1 MENSS
6 FPVVQDAHFNEKS
19 CEVEKSLLEDVLFGS
34 TGTVDS
40 VVHDFSKDFPGFAVN
55 DQDTTIP
62 ETSSVL
68 EESHLCNKNVTSFVG
83 SVSCVDEASVTSQHD
98 PQCSNTGNEGQATN
112 KSVETIPVSSSWLA
126 RYDSLLG
133 KLVYIN
139 QVTGLSKYNSPPLE
153 EPQVPCTTDVTNM
166 AVSVISRTGG
176 RNSDAQG
183 PNSLSTLF
191 SEWSNPV
198 FIRPPEVAV
207 DVTSGQ
213 AEGLA
218 VKIHN
223 ILYPYRFTKNMIH
236 TMRVINQ
243 VDKKFLACLINTTE
257 QESSERNLLVLVDQ
271 HAAHERVL
279 LEGLVTDSYEDD
291 PDTPGKKRLCSSS
304 VTPPLEINVT
314 EEELRLLRSVQLFES
329 TFLILPSSSL

>member
-1 MENSS
+1 M
-6 FPVVQDAHFNEKS
+6 
-19 CEVEKSLLEDVLFGS
+19 
-34 TGTVDS
+34 
-40 VVHDFSKDFPGFAVN
+40 
-55 DQDTTIP
+55 
-62 ETSSVL
+62 
-68 EESHLCNKNVTSFVG
+68 
-83 SVSCVDEASVTSQHD
+83 
-98 PQCSNTGNEGQATN
+98 
-112 KSVETIPVSSSWLA
+112 SSSWLA
-126 RYDSLLG
+126 HYDSWLG

-139 QVTGLSKYNSPPLE
+139 QVTGLSKYNSPPVE
-153 EPQVPCTTDVTNM
+153 EAQVPCTTDVTNM

-176 RNSDAQG
+176 RNSVKDAQG
-183 PNSLSTLF
+183 PDSLSTLF

-257 QESSERNLLVLVDQ
+257 QEASESSTNEGNLLVLVDQ
-271 HAAHERVL
+271 HAAHERVR

-304 VTPPLEINVT
+304 VIPPLEINVT

-329 TFLILPSSSL
+329 TFLFPPSSSL